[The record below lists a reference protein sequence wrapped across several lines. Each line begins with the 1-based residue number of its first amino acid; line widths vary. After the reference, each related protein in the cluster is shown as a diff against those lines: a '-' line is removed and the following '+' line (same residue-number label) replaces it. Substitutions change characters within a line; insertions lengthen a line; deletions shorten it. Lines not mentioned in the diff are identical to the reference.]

1 MKHWLHPGVLLLCVA
16 WPLAGGAEEPPQWEP
31 VARQLQA
38 ATATVRVCTRDC
50 AKPEAGDKEAGE
62 KSKKGEADEARPQV
76 SVCSGFFVD
85 DKLLVTAIHAGTDS
99 SIRLTYH
106 DGTQANGALKV
117 IDEYSGLVLL
127 ESDEPAPGKLEICQ
141 EAPCAGS
148 WAMTAAAWG
157 TEKPLVSLGIVS
169 CAGRAVA
176 GVNYPPLLQCDLRV
190 SETSGGAPVV
200 NRNCRLVG
208 VMVAADAGD
217 VRRGWAYAVPAV
229 HVSRLLRAQVENSE
243 SVVVLK
249 RRRPFVG
256 VDLDSD
262 ERGIFVRRV
271 HDKSPAE
278 KAGIAVGDQIIAA
291 EGVKIR
297 SVYQAVLPTL
307 RKQPGDLFSFRIK
320 RDGTERDVPL
330 VLGGG
335 LELSTA
341 PLDLLGGIVQPKIN
355 IQSDKRG
362 SYSVGSGRNA
372 VKDLAAND
380 GPSAASEKASDRQ
393 LLEKAIEG
401 LHATIKAQRAENE
414 AQRAENEAQRAEIE
428 SLRREIAELKKK

>member
-1 MKHWLHPGVLLLCVA
+1 MKRWLLHRVVLCSA
-16 WPLAGGAEEPPQWEP
+16 ALAGVSLPLVGTAEEPIQWEP

-50 AKPEAGDKEAGE
+50 AKPEAVDKEASD
-62 KSKKGEADEARPQV
+62 KPKKGEAEELRPQV

-106 DGTQANGALKV
+106 DGTQANGTLKV

-127 ESDEPAPGKLEICQ
+127 ESDEPAPGKLEVCQ
-141 EAPCAGS
+141 KAACAGN

-169 CAGRAVA
+169 CADRTVA

-190 SETSGGAPVV
+190 SETSGGAAVV
-200 NRNCRLVG
+200 NRDCRLVG
-208 VMVAADAGD
+208 VMVAADASD
-217 VRRGWAYAVPAV
+217 IRRGWAYAVPAV
-229 HVSRLLRAQVENSE
+229 HVSRLLRAQVENGE
-243 SVVVLK
+243 NVVVLK

-262 ERGIFVRRV
+262 EHGIFVRRV
-271 HDKSPAE
+271 HAKSPAE
-278 KAGIAVGDQIIAA
+278 KAGIAVGDRIVAT

-307 RKQPGDLFSFRIK
+307 RKQPGDLFLFRIK
-320 RDGTERDVPL
+320 RDGKERDVPL

-335 LELSTA
+335 MELSTA
-341 PLDLLGGIVQPKIN
+341 PLDLLGGIVQPKIS

-362 SYSVGSGRNA
+362 SYSFGSGRGA
-372 VKDLAAND
+372 VKDLAAHD
-380 GPSAASEKASDRQ
+380 APVAGGEKASERQ
-393 LLEKAIEG
+393 LLEKANER
-401 LHATIKAQRAENE
+401 LHATIE
-414 AQRAENEAQRAEIE
+414 ALQKRIE
-428 SLRREIAELKKK
+428 SLERENAELKKK

>member
-1 MKHWLHPGVLLLCVA
+1 MKRRPLCRLVLCGA
-16 WPLAGGAEEPPQWEP
+16 MLAGFVRPPATGADEPIQWES
-31 VARQLQA
+31 VAKQLQA

-50 AKPEAGDKEAGE
+50 ARQTSDNDAAERLAKREAAEAT
-62 KSKKGEADEARPQV
+62 RPRV

-99 SIRLTYH
+99 SIRLTYN
-106 DGTQANGALKV
+106 DGTQANGTLKV

-127 ESDEPAPGKLEICQ
+127 ESDEPAPGKLEVCQ
-141 EAPCAGS
+141 EAVCAGN

-169 CAGRAVA
+169 CADRTVA

-190 SETSGGAPVV
+190 SETSGGSAVV
-200 NRNCRLVG
+200 DRHCRLVG

-217 VRRGWAYAVPAV
+217 IRRGWAYAVPAV
-229 HVSRLLRAQVENSE
+229 HVSRLVRAQVENSQ

-271 HDKSPAE
+271 HAKSPAE
-278 KAGIAVGDQIIAA
+278 KAGIVVGDQIIAA

-307 RKQPGDLFSFRIK
+307 RKQPGDLFLFRIK
-320 RDGTERDVPL
+320 RDGEERDVPL

-335 LELSTA
+335 MELSAA
-341 PLDLLGGIVQPKIN
+341 PLDLLGGIVQPKIS

-362 SYSVGSGRNA
+362 SYSFGDGRIG

-380 GPSAASEKASDRQ
+380 APAVAGEKAADRQ
-393 LLEKAIEG
+393 LLERAIDG
-401 LHATIKAQRAENE
+401 LHATIE
-414 AQRAENEAQRAEIE
+414 AQQKRIEALEREN
-428 SLRREIAELKKK
+428 AELKKK